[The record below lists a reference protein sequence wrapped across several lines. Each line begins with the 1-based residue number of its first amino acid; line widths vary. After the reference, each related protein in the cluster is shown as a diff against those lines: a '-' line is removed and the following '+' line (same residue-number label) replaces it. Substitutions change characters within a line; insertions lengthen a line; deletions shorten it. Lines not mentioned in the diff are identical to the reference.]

1 MAKDTLQ
8 AALNKRSKVRGRSSR
23 WWWTCWLP
31 RSCRCPPSRDLRRR
45 RWWQSRHSLS
55 RLRCCWWNRSGPD
68 IPAAARCRWILE
80 IFSAAESQGSQYLSW
95 WLCASEQVS
104 RLQRGPAAAEDRCWA
119 PAQGRLAGKQ
129 VAGCRLQV
137 AGCPQTHGCIQLNFT
152 TIAWFVVGFLPN
164 KSSYLFT
171 LFSVCLWRGLFLI
184 ASGKVFGSRLKRIF
198 LKLLFALKAKAKSLA
213 SHHTAC
219 VTPLREGF
227 LFILCCL
234 R

>member
-55 RLRCCWWNRSGPD
+55 RLRCCWWNHSGPD

-137 AGCPQTHGCIQLNFT
+137 AHRHMAAFNWTLPRLLDLSWVFFQINQVTSLHFSLCVFEE
-152 TIAWFVVGFLPN
+152 GFFLLPLG
-164 KSSYLFT
+164 KFL
-171 LFSVCLWRGLFLI
+171 VPAWRGF
-184 ASGKVFGSRLKRIF
+184 F
-198 LKLLFALKAKAKSLA
+198 
-213 SHHTAC
+213 
-219 VTPLREGF
+219 
-227 LFILCCL
+227 
-234 R
+234 